1 MEHGDANT
9 APQLMVRDA
18 QRSARDTEILMT
30 LVRSAT
36 EMRTSFEDVKSMLA
50 AQEKGL
56 HTEFARRMDLS
67 ENNIITE
74 VMESTEKTVRNH
86 IGGPRPYPGS
96 AARSLQGGSQADTD
110 DLPAKKRNL
119 FRRALKGLSAKG
131 NNDLGRIEEM
141 LMQLLGE
148 VDALKAQTAQAAGNG
163 SQRAQSFDNVEPD
176 VPFEQ
181 DHGYEPEGH
190 AGTSTASHASQSGH
204 LSIGSRGPSTK
215 LGYERKFSDH
225 RISTVP
231 EANEEDVEPQDSN
244 LNTHFSKADTLVP
257 HSTAQRG
264 SSAPLATPP
273 QAHVSQQASLS
284 NENTPRTEKG
294 KKHKSSGSSGWIPKI
309 SRWSE
314 TTTSS
319 VRGVFR
325 SSKDSRK
332 DQDLGEFHSAPSRSG
347 SDLAAYDDYPRMD
360 PEGDD
365 KLHTG
370 FSEPD
375 LHSPAH
381 EYQTPHHQHHH
392 HHQIPPHPKTYM
404 TPEDPKYKAHRNSL
418 NLQHPQ
424 PRSGQPFRA
433 ALESG
438 AEHFSSPTS
447 PGSAHWAGSTSS
459 LHRFP
464 GGQANNPNRYSDE
477 SAAQEARQHQYWTA
491 SPGPVQSTGPPR
503 PPKEPLDERV
513 STPPKSNRISR
524 LQKTSPLP
532 YHSVE
537 SGYHTATHAPTSYT
551 GSPRLEN
558 RNLSGALGVP
568 TRRPSGPRAMTP
580 KSEKSVGSLDED
592 DTTERQRKRGEQS

>member
-1 MEHGDANT
+1 
-9 APQLMVRDA
+9 
-18 QRSARDTEILMT
+18 MT
-30 LVRSAT
+30 LVRAAAD
-36 EMRTSFEDVKSMLA
+36 MHNSFEGMKSLLA

-56 HTEFARRMDLS
+56 HTEFAKRIDRS

-74 VMESTEKTVRNH
+74 LMESTEKTVRAH
-86 IGGPRPYPGS
+86 ISGPRPFPGS
-96 AARSLQGGSQADTD
+96 GARSLQGGSQADTD

-131 NNDLGRIEEM
+131 NNDLGRIEDM
-141 LMQLLGE
+141 LNQLLNE
-148 VDALKAQTAQAAGNG
+148 VDVLKSQTAQGAGNG

-176 VPFEQ
+176 VPYEQ
-181 DHGYEPEGH
+181 DRGYEPDGH

-204 LSIGSRGPSTK
+204 LSLGSRGPSAK

-225 RISTVP
+225 RISTVH
-231 EANEEDVEPQDSN
+231 EANEEEFDRQDPN
-244 LNTHFSKADTLVP
+244 INTHLSNPDMLTP
-257 HSTAQRG
+257 HPVAQRG
-264 SSAPLATPP
+264 SSVPLETPP
-273 QAHVSQQASLS
+273 QAHVAQQGSRS
-284 NENTPRTEKG
+284 NENTPRMEKG
-294 KKHKSSGSSGWIPKI
+294 RKHKSSSSSGWIPKI

-314 TTTSS
+314 TTSSS

-325 SSKDSRK
+325 GSKDSRK
-332 DQDLGEFHSAPSRSG
+332 DHDLGEFHSGASRSG
-347 SDLAAYDDYPRMD
+347 SDLAAHEVYERTD

-365 KLHTG
+365 KLLSG

-375 LHSPAH
+375 LTNPEHM
-381 EYQTPHHQHHH
+381 HQM
-392 HHQIPPHPKTYM
+392 PPYPQTYM

-438 AEHFSSPTS
+438 AEHFDSPMS
-447 PGSAHWAGSTSS
+447 PRSAEWAGSATS
-459 LHRFP
+459 LHRVP
-464 GGQANNPNRYSDE
+464 GQNSNRYSNDSAAH
-477 SAAQEARQHQYWTA
+477 SAAQEASQQYWTA
-491 SPGPVQSTGPPR
+491 SSPGLTYSGGPPR
-503 PPKEPLDERV
+503 PPKEPLEERV
-513 STPPKSNRISR
+513 QTPPKSNRISK

-537 SGYHTATHAPTSYT
+537 SGYGTLTHGAPTSYT
-551 GSPRLEN
+551 GSPKLEN

-580 KSEKSVGSLDED
+580 RSDRSDRSDRSVGSLDED
-592 DTTERQRKRGEQS
+592 DGGERRRKRG